1 MTVEQHLA
9 QLAEKVTRLDGR
21 VQAQSSANATEDIIQ
36 NQISLLIDIQQ
47 KAIARQHYDTALQ
60 ISVEITKL
68 ATLTQQPARR

>member
-9 QLAEKVTRLDGR
+9 QLAEKVTRLEGR